1 MNAAVRLRQREME
14 GELVPAVATLMQA
27 LHYHT
32 PLPPHI
38 LTQFLFIFHV
48 ADGGGGDDSRGN
60 FFCRAAKVRH
70 AAPPPLNR
78 KPQSPINSHLL
89 LVYLPHSDITHAL
102 LRPLTAKKEKKTK
115 GETPYVIEQRKKAEL
130 AAKRAA
136 AIEAARDAAKDGQ
149 GDLKEQGRDVF
160 RASNMSGR
168 RKAKREEVS
177 ERLVF
182 DIGSNSGGGSSS
194 SSSIFKTTN
203 DTNAIIASA
212 TVKYK
217 QVSLIQ
223 LPPSH

>member
-1 MNAAVRLRQREME
+1 MPR
-14 GELVPAVATLMQA
+14 
-27 LHYHT
+27 
-32 PLPPHI
+32 
-38 LTQFLFIFHV
+38 
-48 ADGGGGDDSRGN
+48 
-60 FFCRAAKVRH
+60 
-70 AAPPPLNR
+70 
-78 KPQSPINSHLL
+78 
-89 LVYLPHSDITHAL
+89 SDITHAL

-136 AIEAARDAAKDGQ
+136 AIEAARGAAKDGQ

-160 RASNMSGR
+160 RASNSSGR

-194 SSSIFKTTN
+194 SSIFKTTN
-203 DTNAIIASA
+203 DTNAIVASA

-223 LPPSH
+223 LPPSL